1 MKTGKNPKNKNYPKN
16 PIVYGLVLLFVV
28 FSLVL
33 IGNYNLNL
41 VRQDYNS
48 KISILEGRIASLQTE
63 LSDKQEQIDELSSNL
78 VDTNK
83 QIKETTRQYGL
94 QIGELNQE
102 LSDLAVESEDFSN
115 TISEVIGSVVTV
127 VTDRGQGSGAIITSD
142 GYVVTNYHVVQRAN
156 KVGVLTYENEVYAIR
171 LVGYEPVNDV
181 AVLKLDTNESFDYL
195 EFGDSDELRTG
206 QKVVALGN
214 PVGLSFTA
222 TEGIISSPSRLADD
236 ELTYIQTD
244 VTINPGNSGG
254 PLINTRGEII

>member
-102 LSDLAVESEDFSN
+102 LSDLPVESEDFSN
-115 TISEVIGSVVTV
+115 KISETIGSVVTE
-127 VTDRGQGSGAIITSD
+127 VTDREQ
-142 GYVVTNYHVVQRAN
+142 
-156 KVGVLTYENEVYAIR
+156 E
-171 LVGYEPVNDV
+171 
-181 AVLKLDTNESFDYL
+181 
-195 EFGDSDELRTG
+195 
-206 QKVVALGN
+206 
-214 PVGLSFTA
+214 
-222 TEGIISSPSRLADD
+222 
-236 ELTYIQTD
+236 
-244 VTINPGNSGG
+244 
-254 PLINTRGEII
+254 